1 MHYKSD
7 YERRSEFLRRRE
19 IVYLLDLAGNFT
31 FLNRTGERISGYSRE
46 EACRMNITE
55 VVAPEFA
62 ASVRKQISGKV
73 QGQFGTVLE
82 IEIIAKSGRRVALE
96 VSTDVILRDG
106 KPAEILGIAVR
117 PPPVGDES
125 PGQSPLTCLDPDLV
139 FETVG

>member
-7 YERRSEFLRRRE
+7 YETRSELIRRRE

-31 FLNRTGERISGYSRE
+31 FLNRTGEQISGYSRE

-62 ASVRKQISGKV
+62 ASVRKQISGNV

-82 IEIIAKSGRRVALE
+82 IEIVAKSGRRVVLE

-106 KPAEILGIAVR
+106 KPVEIRGIAVP
-117 PPPVGDES
+117 PPPVADES
-125 PGQSPLTCLDPDLV
+125 PSQSPVTCLDPDLV
-139 FETVG
+139 FGTVA

>member
-7 YERRSEFLRRRE
+7 YETRSEVIRRRE
-19 IVYLLDLAGNFT
+19 IVYVLDLAGNFT
-31 FLNRTGERISGYSRE
+31 FLNRTGEQISGYSRA

-62 ASVRKQISGKV
+62 ASVRKQISGIA

-82 IEIIAKSGRRVALE
+82 IEIIAKSGQRVALE

-106 KPAEILGIAVR
+106 KPVEILGIAVP

-125 PGQSPLTCLDPDLV
+125 QSQSNEGLNPD
-139 FETVG
+139 FIFGTVA